1 MSFVIC
7 SSGLSA
13 PLLPCPCSL
22 PPPPLTQRT
31 QIPHRLIL
39 HAVHQNIQQ
48 AIRLRQHIY
57 HTQVGGEVGI
67 VGREEGEDVVRFLEE
82 IPIKLVGNIGEEVW
96 GERGVNA
103 PFDQILKTMVP

>member
-1 MSFVIC
+1 MS
-7 SSGLSA
+7 LAPLLLPA
-13 PLLPCPCSL
+13 PLLPL
-22 PPPPLTQRT
+22 PSPNGP

-67 VGREEGEDVVRFLEE
+67 VGREEGQDVVRFLEE
-82 IPIKLVGNIGEEVW
+82 IPIKLVGNIGEEV
-96 GERGVNA
+96 
-103 PFDQILKTMVP
+103 